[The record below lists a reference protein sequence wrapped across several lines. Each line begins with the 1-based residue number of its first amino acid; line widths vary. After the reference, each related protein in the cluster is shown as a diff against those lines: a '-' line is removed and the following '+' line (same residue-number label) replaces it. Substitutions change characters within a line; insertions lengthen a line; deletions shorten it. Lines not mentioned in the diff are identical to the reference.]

1 MLAAIQW
8 LRQRLP
14 FPLREIDADNDPAFM
29 NALMEQWCDAPEQGI
44 ELTRSR
50 AYQSNDQAWVEQK
63 SGMLIRRV
71 VGYERLVGLEA
82 AQLLA
87 ELYAAL
93 RLYRL
98 RGSLTATPTCSNHRS
113 SSKAA
118 CGKGAGSNGS
128 TTLREHRCSSSCAP
142 ECSAIRKPKAS
153 GSSESGVTRWRC
165 WLSRVNQ
172 VDGWRQSG

>member
-1 MLAAIQW
+1 MA
-8 LRQRLP
+8 R
-14 FPLREIDADNDPAFM
+14 PLNQIVVG
-29 NALMEQWCDAPEQGI
+29 WKGI
-44 ELTRSR
+44 ELTRTR

-63 SGMLIRRV
+63 NGMLIRRV

-98 RGSLTATPTCSNHRS
+98 RGSLTATPTSFSQRS

-118 CGKGAGSNGS
+118 HGTGGRIKRQH
-128 TTLREHRCSSSCAP
+128 LPPR
-142 ECSAIRKPKAS
+142 
-153 GSSESGVTRWRC
+153 TRM
-165 WLSRVNQ
+165 Q
-172 VDGWRQSG
+172 